1 MKISLYKGVNVCLL
15 ISMQICKQTQK
26 NREEKISFFGIKN
39 KYQILGKRK
48 IVDYKIS
55 KYAGWFT
62 YKVNII

>member
-1 MKISLYKGVNVCLL
+1 MFVYSLVCRFAAKHRRNK
-15 ISMQICKQTQK
+15 KQG
-26 NREEKISFFGIKN
+26 RENLFFGIKY
-39 KYQILGKRK
+39 KYLILGKHK